1 MGFVRVEYKDNE
13 GRKFLVE
20 LPEEHQDMPESGVVI
35 GPPELYELGLPIEY
49 EVKLNNQLFDRKLF
63 NLADVRRRPDDIPA
77 ALKAIFR
84 LDVLKIRS
92 LYKEVK
98 K

>member
-1 MGFVRVEYKDNE
+1 MFVKVEYKDEE

-35 GPPELYELGLPIEY
+35 GPPDLSELALPIEY

-63 NLADVRRRPDDIPA
+63 NLVDVRRRPVEIDA

-84 LDVLKIRS
+84 IDVLKIRS
-92 LYKEVK
+92 LYKEAK
-98 K
+98 Q